1 MTVGKKSKKI
11 NIRSLTK
18 EELSLAIAEKGHPA
32 FRAKQIWEW
41 LWKKQTVD
49 FKQMS
54 SLSLPLREQLN
65 KEFEILNAVPF
76 HSQLSKDGTFKTTLR
91 LFDGNVIEAVL
102 IPDAKRNTACIS
114 SQVGCKLGCHFCAT
128 ASLGFKRNLSFDE
141 IMDQLFCLDQK
152 AIEQSGSKLS
162 NIVFMGMGEPLL
174 NFEALLKAIQ
184 MITSPEGMGMSPTRI
199 TVSTVGISKQ
209 IKRLADEKTNVNLAL
224 SLHAANDEL
233 RSSLIPFNDVEPIK
247 NLIDALRYYHEVTG
261 QRITIEY
268 ILFDKLNDD
277 LKSAKELA
285 NFCRN
290 FPVKI
295 NLIPYNQTD
304 MKQFKTAQMRK
315 VTEFAEFLK
324 DMNIV
329 VNVRRSRGSDI
340 SAACGQLANKG

>member
-1 MTVGKKSKKI
+1 MTVGKKPNKI
-11 NIRSLTK
+11 NIRSLSK
-18 EELSLAIAEKGHPA
+18 EELIEAIGEKGHPA

-41 LWKKQTVD
+41 LWKKQVVD
-49 FKQMS
+49 FKLMS
-54 SLSLPLREQLN
+54 NLPLPLREQLSA
-65 KEFEILNAVPF
+65 EFEILNAVPYN
-76 HSQLSKDGTFKTTLR
+76 SQLSKDGTFKTTFR

-102 IPDAKRNTACIS
+102 IPDDKRNTACIS

-128 ASLGFKRNLSFDE
+128 ASIGLKRSLSFDE
-141 IMDQLFCLDQK
+141 ILDQLFCLEQK
-152 AIEQSGSKLS
+152 AIEQSGNKLS

-174 NFEALLKAIQ
+174 NFEALMKAIQ

-233 RSSLIPFNDVEPIK
+233 RSSIIPFNDVEPIK
-247 NLIDALRYYHEVTG
+247 NLIEALRYFHEVSG

-277 LKSAKELA
+277 LKHAKELA

-304 MKQFKTAQMRK
+304 MKQFKHAQTRK

-324 DMNIV
+324 DMNMV
-329 VNVRRSRGSDI
+329 VNIRRSRGSDI

>member
-1 MTVGKKSKKI
+1 
-11 NIRSLTK
+11 
-18 EELSLAIAEKGHPA
+18 
-32 FRAKQIWEW
+32 
-41 LWKKQTVD
+41 
-49 FKQMS
+49 
-54 SLSLPLREQLN
+54 
-65 KEFEILNAVPF
+65 
-76 HSQLSKDGTFKTTLR
+76 
-91 LFDGNVIEAVL
+91 
-102 IPDAKRNTACIS
+102 
-114 SQVGCKLGCHFCAT
+114 
-128 ASLGFKRNLSFDE
+128 
-141 IMDQLFCLDQK
+141 
-152 AIEQSGSKLS
+152 
-162 NIVFMGMGEPLL
+162 MGMGEPLL